1 MCKAAY
7 IDDLLRQLVEP
18 GDLVDSGTVADI
30 AGLSGTSHAAAYL
43 VHETARG
50 RFELV
55 GKLVKKTDNYR
66 RGVWFVYRVTEKF
79 LEPRTFRRGRNHQGS
94 TRNRSWTLPELV
106 TLDAGAITVL

>member
-7 IDDLLRQLVEP
+7 IDDLLRRLVEP

-30 AGLSGTSHAAAYL
+30 AELSGTSHAAAYL
-43 VHETARG
+43 IHEAARG

-66 RGVWFVYRVTEKF
+66 RGTWFVYRVTEKF
-79 LEPRTFRRGRNHQGS
+79 LEPRTFRAGRNRQGGAVGR
-94 TRNRSWTLPELV
+94 TWEHPQLK
-106 TLDAGAITVL
+106 TLDPARVAVL